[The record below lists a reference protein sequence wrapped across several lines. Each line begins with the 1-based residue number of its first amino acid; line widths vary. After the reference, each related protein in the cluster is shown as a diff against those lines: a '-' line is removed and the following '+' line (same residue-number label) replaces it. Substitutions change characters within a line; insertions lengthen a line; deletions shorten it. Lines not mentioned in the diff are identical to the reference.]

1 MKHYGPTGRREQ
13 PCPDDQLREA
23 LEPFA
28 REAALWSGK
37 VKDDREIIT
46 VSSIEDFDCQQERYI
61 TVGDL
66 RRLARIHAEL
76 VSQQRSAA

>member
-1 MKHYGPTGRREQ
+1 MTYGPIGRREQ

-28 REAALWSGK
+28 IEAAQWHPHH
-37 VKDDREIIT
+37 KDDLEVF
-46 VSSIEDFDCQQERYI
+46 VSTNQGDEGLSNI

-66 RRLARIHAEL
+66 RRLARIHAQL

>member
-1 MKHYGPTGRREQ
+1 MNE
-13 PCPDDQLREA
+13 LIEA

-28 REAALWSGK
+28 LEAAQWHPHH
-37 VKDDREIIT
+37 KDHLEVF
-46 VSSIEDFDCQQERYI
+46 VSTNQGDAGWANI

-76 VSQQRSAA
+76 VRQQRSAA

>member
-1 MKHYGPTGRREQ
+1 MNALARGQRRRESSL
-13 PCPDDQLREA
+13 PADLAEA

-28 REAALWSGK
+28 NEAAQWHPHH
-37 VKDDREIIT
+37 KDDLEVF
-46 VSSIEDFDCQQERYI
+46 VSTNQGDEGLSSI

>member
-28 REAALWSGK
+28 REAAMWNGK

-46 VSSIEDFDCQQERYI
+46 VSSIDDFDCQQERYI

>member
-1 MKHYGPTGRREQ
+1 MNE
-13 PCPDDQLREA
+13 LIEA

-28 REAALWSGK
+28 NEAALWHGSIKDSHEICTAGQ
-37 VKDDREIIT
+37 KDDL
-46 VSSIEDFDCQQERYI
+46 DNPERYL

>member
-1 MKHYGPTGRREQ
+1 MNALARGQRRRESSLPADLIQ
-13 PCPDDQLREA
+13 A

-28 REAALWSGK
+28 LEAALWHGK
-37 VKDDREIIT
+37 VTDDREVIT
-46 VSSIEDFDCQQERYI
+46 VSSHEDFECQQERYM

>member
-1 MKHYGPTGRREQ
+1 MNALERGQRRRESSL
-13 PCPDDQLREA
+13 PADLVGL

-28 REAALWSGK
+28 KEAALWHGK
-37 VKDDREIIT
+37 VSDDREIIT
-46 VSSIEDFDCQQERYI
+46 VSSREDFDCEQERYL

>member
-28 REAALWSGK
+28 REAALWNDK

-66 RRLARIHAEL
+66 RRLALIHAEL